1 MNIQL
6 TDEEKIKVLNGD
18 DLFGIMQKI
27 LLREDHIDRD
37 REHFWVVGLAN
48 NNRILFIELIGLGS
62 VNAILAEPMDVFSFA
77 LQKRAVKVVLVHN
90 HPSGDL
96 QPSESDKDTTDNL
109 IQAGRIVRTEVYD
122 HLIITERS
130 YLSFRET
137 GLLETLQKSLK
148 YVPAYEIEQRI
159 RDRAKEISERSAV
172 LIKSEMVLMMLD
184 KGLSLKDITDISGL
198 SVEEIEMLKNEN
210 GSL

>member
-18 DLFGIMQKI
+18 DLYGIMQKI

-62 VNAILAEPMDVFSFA
+62 INATLAEPMDVFSFA

-90 HPSGDL
+90 HPSGEL
-96 QPSESDKDTTDNL
+96 QPSETDKDTTDNL

-148 YVPAYEIEQRI
+148 YVPAYEIEQRMKE
-159 RDRAKEISERSAV
+159 RAAELLEKGGTLAR
-172 LIKSEMVLMMLD
+172 SEMVLTMLG
-184 KGLSLKDITDISGL
+184 KGLSIQDITEISGL
-198 SVEEIEMLKNEN
+198 SIEEIELLKRE
-210 GSL
+210 G

>member
-6 TDEEKIKVLNGD
+6 SEEEKIKVLNGD
-18 DLFGIMQKI
+18 DLYGIMQKI
-27 LLREDHIDRD
+27 LLRADRIDQN
-37 REHFWVVGLAN
+37 REHFWIVGLAQ

-62 VNAILAEPMDVFSFA
+62 VNATIAEPMDVFSFA

-96 QPSESDKDTTDNL
+96 KPSEADKDTTDNL

-130 YLSFRET
+130 YYSFNDS
-137 GLLETLQKSLK
+137 GLMDTLRKSTK
-148 YVPAYEIEQRI
+148 YVPAYEIEKQMRE
-159 RDRAKEISERSAV
+159 RANELLERGGILAR
-172 LIKSEMVLMMLD
+172 SEMVLTMLS
-184 KGLSLKDITDISGL
+184 KGMTVQDIAEISGL
-198 SVEEIEMLKNEN
+198 PVEEVEQLRDEN
-210 GSL
+210 

>member
-18 DLFGIMQKI
+18 DLYGIMQKI
-27 LLREDHIDRD
+27 LLRAERIDRD
-37 REHFWVVGLAN
+37 REHFWIVGLAN

-62 VNAILAEPMDVFSFA
+62 VNATIAEPMDVFSFA

-90 HPSGDL
+90 HPSGEL
-96 QPSESDKDTTDNL
+96 TPSEADKDTTDNL

-130 YLSFRET
+130 YLSFRES
-137 GLLETLQKSLK
+137 GLLATLQKSLK
-148 YVPAYEIEQRI
+148 YVPAYEVEQRMKE
-159 RDRAKEISERSAV
+159 RAAELMEKGGILAR
-172 LIKSEMVLMMLD
+172 SEMVLTMLN
-184 KGLSLKDITDISGL
+184 KGMRLDDIAEITGL
-198 SVEEIEMLKNEN
+198 SVEEIEQLKREN
-210 GSL
+210 

>member
-18 DLFGIMQKI
+18 DLYGIMQKI
-27 LLREDHIDRD
+27 LLRAERIDRD

-90 HPSGDL
+90 HPSGEL
-96 QPSESDKDTTDNL
+96 QPSETDKDTTDNL

-137 GLLETLQKSLK
+137 GLLETLQQSLK
-148 YVPAYEIEQRI
+148 YVPPFEIEQRMKE
-159 RDRAKEISERSAV
+159 RAAELIERGGILARSEIVLTMLSQGLTFAEIS
-172 LIKSEMVLMMLD
+172 KF
-184 KGLSLKDITDISGL
+184 TGL
-198 SVEEIEMLKNEN
+198 SVEEIELLKRE
-210 GSL
+210 S